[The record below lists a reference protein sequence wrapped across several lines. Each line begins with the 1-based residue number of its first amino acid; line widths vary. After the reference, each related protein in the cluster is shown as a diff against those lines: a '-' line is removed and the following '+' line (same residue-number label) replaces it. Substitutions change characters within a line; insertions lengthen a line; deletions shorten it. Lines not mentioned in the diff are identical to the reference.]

1 MTDFISK
8 LAPLMDQF
16 AKYRQASQK
25 WSNNSQ
31 ATLRAFDRYCKEHFP
46 ETDHLTQEMVDNY
59 FKKRT
64 AETIN
69 SSRERCS
76 IVSEFIK
83 YLQNRELTEVKVPER
98 PKKQRRTYVP
108 HDFTHEEL
116 KRFFDACDSLHYKPG
131 RLDSKIR
138 RITAPVIFRLIY
150 STGMRTVEA
159 RLLKR
164 DNVNLSDGTVSIVDT
179 KGYNEHYIVLHD
191 SMLELMRIFDKTME
205 QLLPDREYFFSSPQ
219 KNHLNKGW
227 LTANFRIIWDSVNST
242 HATAYDLRHNYAI
255 SNINKWT
262 YEGFD
267 FYDKIA
273 YLSKSMGHV
282 CLESTKY
289 YYSIVPRLNSI
300 TEYQTKESFDW
311 IVPEVNADEKIDE

>member
-1 MTDFISK
+1 MQGTVSG
-8 LAPLMDQF
+8 
-16 AKYRQASQK
+16 
-25 WSNNSQ
+25 
-31 ATLRAFDRYCKEHFP
+31 
-46 ETDHLTQEMVDNY
+46 
-59 FKKRT
+59 T

-116 KRFFDACDSLHYKPG
+116 KRFFNACDSLRYKPR

-138 RITAPVIFRLIY
+138 RITVPVIFRLIY

-164 DNVNLSDGTVSIVDT
+164 DKVNLSDGTVSIVDT

-191 SMLELMRIFDKTME
+191 SMLELMKIFDKTME

-227 LTANFRIIWDSVNST
+227 LTENFRIIWDSVNST

-262 YEGFD
+262 DEGFD

-289 YYSIVPRLNSI
+289 YYSIVPRLNAI

-311 IVPEVNADEKIDE
+311 IVPEVNADEKID